1 MLSHIRR
8 ISLQELVLF
17 SIAVLLTAFTI
28 FFTPLRYN
36 ILVEPKI
43 KSVDPESIYVNMN
56 LNPEKYL
63 FIDVR
68 SITDYQKLHAKGSV
82 SIPIAQLYDKWRE
95 LPRRNQEIVL
105 ICGGGRLSG
114 VAFFFL
120 QHFGFNNIMH
130 VTGGIDNWV
139 LNNLPVVLQETSTQ

>member
-68 SITDYQKLHAKGSV
+68 SITDYQKFHAKGSV
-82 SIPIAQLYDKWRE
+82 CIPIAQLYYKWRE
-95 LPRRNQEIVL
+95 LPR
-105 ICGGGRLSG
+105 
-114 VAFFFL
+114 
-120 QHFGFNNIMH
+120 
-130 VTGGIDNWV
+130 
-139 LNNLPVVLQETSTQ
+139 